1 MTVLRKVFSVIGILA
16 SLSAAEGLHR
26 FGGFISMMHG
36 KDGPFYTAALI
47 VSLVAALFFVL
58 SMVGKLS
65 SVMKWLC
72 VIGLVASAGLMLLAP
87 SLPVIAQIG
96 ISLIVAVVCMLFAP
110 VRFSTELSA
119 TDSVESTSKFGKVFK
134 IIAVAVVI
142 VIIALVILGKV
153 KVPKKPQEDSQPQQ
167 TQERTQ

>member
-1 MTVLRKVFSVIGILA
+1 MAVLRKVFSVIGILA

-26 FGGFISMMHG
+26 FGGFVSMMHG
-36 KDGPFYTAALI
+36 KDGPFYMAALL

-65 SVMKWLC
+65 SFMKWLG

-110 VRFSTELSA
+110 VGGSTESSA
-119 TDSVESTSKFGKVFK
+119 TEGTNGRRIFK
-134 IIAVAVVI
+134 RVVVAVVI
-142 VIIALVILGKV
+142 AVIVLLILGKV
-153 KVPKKPQEDSQPQQ
+153 ITPKKPIVDSQPQQ